1 MLVHTTKDN
10 NYIYTYHAAAVT
22 TLRYYGT
29 LFHQIA

>member
-10 NYIYTYHAAAVT
+10 NYIYTYHDAVVT
-22 TLRYYGT
+22 MLRYYGT